1 MILTTTLREGKTK
14 EIRQG
19 HRWPGLPW
27 LACISRRQRREM
39 QEIPIKKP
47 KSKANIKFE
56 MPSSQ
61 LSVSQNPDV
70 FEFWSLN
77 IWDLGCGIW
86 NSQRSQSHPLNSLQ
100 PIDR

>member
-1 MILTTTLREGKTK
+1 MA
-14 EIRQG
+14 
-19 HRWPGLPW
+19 WFA
-27 LACISRRQRREM
+27 LARVHFSSATARNAGN
-39 QEIPIKKP
+39 PIKNP

-77 IWDLGCGIW
+77 IWDLGCEIW

-100 PIDR
+100 AIDR